1 MAENARV
8 VSLPP
13 SPGAG
18 RLWVV
23 RAARRVLIAVYDEV
37 GLLDVT
43 GPAEVFAAASR
54 LAGRGAKGYRVG
66 LVAAKTGPI
75 RTSGGIQLIAEESW
89 ASLEGDVDTV
99 IVPGGLQRAAN
110 GPRPI
115 VDAELVS
122 WITQSW
128 QGWRRV
134 ASVCS
139 GAHMLAAAGLL
150 DGRKA
155 TTHWFTAALLAQ
167 EHPRI
172 EVDPDPIFVR
182 EGQIWTGA
190 GVSSGM
196 DLALAMVADD
206 HDEQLAR
213 EVARWLVMYLR
224 RPGRQSQF
232 SAPLA
237 TPRPRSRKIR
247 DLQQWVVAN
256 LATDLSVPALA
267 RRAHMS
273 ERHFARVFTEQT
285 ASTPA
290 SFVEASRTEAA
301 RRLLEET
308 DAPLEVVAARC
319 GFGSTETLNRTF
331 RRRLGTT
338 PNEYRHRFSL

>member
-1 MAENARV
+1 M
-8 VSLPP
+8 
-13 SPGAG
+13 
-18 RLWVV
+18 
-23 RAARRVLIAVYDEV
+23 
-37 GLLDVT
+37 LDVT

-66 LVAAKTGPI
+66 LVAARIGPI
-75 RTSGGIQLIAEESW
+75 RTSTGIQLIADETW
-89 ASLEGDVDTV
+89 AALDGEVDTV
-99 IVPGGLQRAAN
+99 IVPGGLQRSAN
-110 GPRPI
+110 GPRPV
-115 VDAELVS
+115 VDAGLVGWVAGS
-122 WITQSW
+122 WR
-128 QGWRRV
+128 GWRRV

-155 TTHWFTAALLAQ
+155 TTHWFTAPLLAQ
-167 EHPRI
+167 EHPEV

-182 EGQIWTGA
+182 EGRIWTSA

-206 HDEQLAR
+206 HNQRLAR

-224 RPGRQSQF
+224 RPGHQSQF
-232 SAPLA
+232 SAAPA
-237 TPRPRSRKIR
+237 TPQPQSRKIR
-247 DLQQWVVAN
+247 DLQHWVVGN
-256 LATDLSVPALA
+256 LAADLSVPALA

-273 ERHFARVFTEQT
+273 ERHFARVFAEQT
-285 ASTPA
+285 ATTPA

-308 DAPLEVVAARC
+308 DAPMEVVAARC
-319 GFGSTETLNRTF
+319 GFGSSETLYRTF

-338 PNEYRHRFSL
+338 PNEYRHRFRL

>member
-1 MAENARV
+1 M
-8 VSLPP
+8 
-13 SPGAG
+13 
-18 RLWVV
+18 
-23 RAARRVLIAVYDEV
+23 
-37 GLLDVT
+37 LDVT

-54 LAGRGAKGYRVG
+54 LAGRRAHGYRVG
-66 LVAAKTGPI
+66 LVAEQTGPI
-75 RTSGGIQLIAEESW
+75 RTSTGIQLIADESW
-89 ASLEGDVDTV
+89 ATVTGAVDTV
-99 IVPGGLQRAAN
+99 IVPGGLQHGLN
-110 GPRPI
+110 GPRPVI
-115 VDAELVS
+115 DANLVGWLAES
-122 WITQSW
+122 SPR
-128 QGWRRV
+128 WRRV

-155 TTHWFTAALLAQ
+155 TTHWFTAPLLAQ
-167 EHPRI
+167 EHPEI

-182 EGQIWTGA
+182 EGRIWTSA

-206 HDEQLAR
+206 HSEQLAR

-224 RPGRQSQF
+224 RPGHQSQF
-232 SAPLA
+232 SAAPAA
-237 TPRPRSRKIR
+237 TPQPRSRKIR
-247 DLQQWVVAN
+247 DLQHWVVGN

-273 ERHFARVFTEQT
+273 ERHFARVFAEQT
-285 ASTPA
+285 ATTPA

-308 DAPLEVVAARC
+308 DAPIEVVATRC
-319 GFGSTETLNRTF
+319 GFGSAETLYRTF

-338 PNEYRHRFSL
+338 PNEYRHRFRL